1 MAWTFFHEAR
11 RQRDDLFQFLSLTP
25 ALYIPFSSFLRFHFN
40 LKDIDHI
47 HIRTTEYG
55 RAIWLAGN
63 FSAIPQNIDI
73 RKSDMHSHWAKLA
86 SLGIEIKGVTNTMTA
101 MASHMAFLTDQADFD
116 FRFFHRLFLLSDEES
131 VLPFRHRYEKIHFNH
146 TMQGAESV

>member
-1 MAWTFFHEAR
+1 MCRMAWTFFHEAR

-25 ALYIPFSSFLRFHFN
+25 AFYIPFSSVLRFHFN

-47 HIRTTEYG
+47 HIRTTKYG

-101 MASHMAFLTDQADFD
+101 MASHMAFLTDVYKRQA
-116 FRFFHRLFLLSDEES
+116 RCR
-131 VLPFRHRYEKIHFNH
+131 
-146 TMQGAESV
+146 